1 MQLHQKYSHA
11 AKCWYVN
18 DHVSRRQL
26 AAPGRQLIIA
36 SDRLRNELCAYNAL
50 SLAQQH
56 PVFSLVWGEKNP
68 PTHTKKIYIFVLHPF
83 PPSFDFLAI
92 TTLT

>member
-56 PVFSLVWGEKNP
+56 PALCSCVGVRKNCIQCANP
-68 PTHTKKIYIFVLHPF
+68 TPHTHTLSAVTYEY
-83 PPSFDFLAI
+83 
-92 TTLT
+92 